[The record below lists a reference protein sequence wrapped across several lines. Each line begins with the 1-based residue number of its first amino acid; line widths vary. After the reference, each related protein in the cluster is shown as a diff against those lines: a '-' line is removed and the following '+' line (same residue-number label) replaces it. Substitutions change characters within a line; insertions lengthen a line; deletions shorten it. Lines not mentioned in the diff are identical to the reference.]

1 MEIKTIKDFSEV
13 LKINVFVLGKTFIQL
28 TRALNITL
36 PLLDPAF
43 YIYRFAHKLGKWI
56 SDSHGPVMV
65 RFGFTRA
72 LVFASQS
79 KDVIDTANRIVSR
92 MKRDWMAIGRRP
104 SGICGAAFVMAARL
118 HGFK

>member
-1 MEIKTIKDFSEV
+1 MLLKEHEIKTVEDFSEV

-56 SDSHGPVMV
+56 SDSHRPVV
-65 RFGFTRA
+65 LGSFWIYKSF
-72 LVFASQS
+72 
-79 KDVIDTANRIVSR
+79 RICEPV
-92 MKRDWMAIGRRP
+92 KRRHRH
-104 SGICGAAFVMAARL
+104 CQ
-118 HGFK
+118 

>member
-1 MEIKTIKDFSEV
+1 MFLKEHEIETIKDFSEV

-56 SDSHGPVMV
+56 SDFIV
-65 RFGFTRA
+65 RFE
-72 LVFASQS
+72 
-79 KDVIDTANRIVSR
+79 VI
-92 MKRDWMAIGRRP
+92 
-104 SGICGAAFVMAARL
+104 CF
-118 HGFK
+118 